1 MLLLLAAVL
10 AAAILALGLRLRAVL
25 PRGAPPPRRTAPARL
40 GVFLG
45 SGGHTGE
52 MRALLSALDGEKYAP
67 RVYVY
72 GAGDEMS
79 LRAVA
84 DVESALG
91 GTTSNKDYELL
102 ALPRARA
109 VGEGKLSTLVSAS
122 KTLVFATWYT
132 FALPL
137 LRRPSTP
144 WVDVLLLNGPGT
156 AVVLVAVAYIRRLL
170 GLSYTRIIYVE
181 SFARVKTLSL
191 SGKLLRPF
199 VDTFVVQWPEA
210 VGPSAT
216 KAGADADTAGAD
228 SRTRPSRVTYRGFL
242 V

>member
-1 MLLLLAAVL
+1 
-10 AAAILALGLRLRAVL
+10 
-25 PRGAPPPRRTAPARL
+25 
-40 GVFLG
+40 
-45 SGGHTGE
+45 
-52 MRALLSALDGEKYAP
+52 MRAMLSALDGDKYSP

-91 GTTSNKDYELL
+91 GASAGSYALL

-122 KTLVFATWYT
+122 RTLAVALWHT
-132 FALPL
+132 FLLPL
-137 LRRPSTP
+137 LTRPATP

-156 AVVLVAVAYIRRLL
+156 AVVLVAVAYIRRIL

-181 SFARVKTLSL
+181 SFARVTSLSL

-199 VDTFVVQWPEA
+199 VDTFVVQWPDA
-210 VGPSAT
+210 AGPSSASASASASASTST
-216 KAGADADTAGAD
+216 KPSTPDAGVD
-228 SRTRPSRVTYRGFL
+228 SRTRPSRITYRGFL